1 MVEVYIGLGSNLGDG
16 RQNLLLAWKNLAC
29 SDVMPVRLS
38 SPYISKPVGF
48 KSGNWFVNA
57 VGRLQTALAPEKLL
71 ELMLGVETTLG
82 RVRSGCSGPED
93 RTVDLDI
100 LFYGN
105 MVIDSDNLQVPH
117 PEATDRLFVLQP
129 LVEIAPLLV
138 HPQSGLSAA
147 EMLARLVRREGGK
160 EDGQKIKP
168 AQW

>member
-16 RQNLLLAWKNLAC
+16 RQNLLQAWKNLAC

-48 KSGNWFVNA
+48 KSSNWFVNA
-57 VGRLQTALAPEKLL
+57 VGRLQTVLAPEKLL
-71 ELMLGVETTLG
+71 ELMLGVETTMG
-82 RVRSGCSGPED
+82 RVRSGSSSPED

-105 MVIDSDNLQVPH
+105 RVIDSENLQVPH
-117 PEATDRLFVLQP
+117 PEIMDRLFVLQP

-138 HPQSGLSAA
+138 HPQSGLTAA
-147 EMLARLVRREGGK
+147 EMLERLVRREGGK
-160 EDGQKIKP
+160 EDGQEIKP